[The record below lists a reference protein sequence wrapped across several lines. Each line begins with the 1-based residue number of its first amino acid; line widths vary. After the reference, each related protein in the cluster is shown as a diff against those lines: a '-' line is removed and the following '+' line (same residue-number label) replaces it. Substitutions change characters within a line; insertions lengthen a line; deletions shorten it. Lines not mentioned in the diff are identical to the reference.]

1 MREILHVI
9 GIHRTKQW
17 TKYYMSEIGENI
29 QCVRYY
35 M

>member
-17 TKYYMSEIGENI
+17 TKYYMSEIEE
-29 QCVRYY
+29 RTYSA
-35 M
+35 